1 MIPAA
6 FDYVRAGSLREA
18 LNAIANSNGGTKVL
32 AGGHS
37 LIPMMRFRLAQ
48 PAKVV
53 DIGGL
58 TDLRGIA
65 ENRRGAKIGAL
76 TTYREVIESNVL
88 RERFPLLIE
97 ATENIGDVQVRNRGT
112 VGGSLAH
119 ADPASDWPALMLALD
134 ATFTLRSKS
143 GKRAVKAR
151 EYFKGPFE
159 TELRPDELLVE
170 IVLPPLPNGAGTA
183 YLCHEQAASGYAIAA
198 AAAIVARTR
207 KTIKHAVAALTGLAN
222 GAALVP
228 AAQQLVGTK
237 GEPDAIQRVADTATD
252 GQDVTGDIHA
262 PENYRRHLLGVVT
275 REALTAALERAR

>member
-1 MIPAA
+1 MIPAS

-18 LNAIANSNGGTKVL
+18 LNAIASSDGSTKVL

-48 PAKVV
+48 PGKLV

-65 ENRRGAKIGAL
+65 ENRKGAKIGAL
-76 TTYREVIESNVL
+76 TTYREVLESDIL
-88 RERFPLLIE
+88 RERFPLLAE

-134 ATFTLRSKS
+134 ATFNLRSKS

-151 EYFKGPFE
+151 EYFKGPFQ

-183 YLCHEQAASGYAIAA
+183 YVCHEQAASGYAIAA

-207 KTIKHAVAALTGLAN
+207 KTINHAVVALTGLSN
-222 GAALVP
+222 GAALVTS
-228 AAQQLVGTK
+228 AQQLVGTK
-237 GEPDAIQRVADTATD
+237 GEPEAIQRVAETASD
-252 GQDVTGDIHA
+252 GQDVIGDIHA
-262 PENYRRHLLGVVT
+262 PENYRRHLLGVTT

>member
-18 LNAIANSNGGTKVL
+18 LNVLATNDGGTKVL

-48 PAKVV
+48 PAKLV
-53 DIGGL
+53 DIGAL
-58 TDLRGIA
+58 AELRGIA
-65 ENRRGAKIGAL
+65 EHRKGARIGAL
-76 TTYREVIESNVL
+76 TTYREVLESPVL
-88 RERFPLLIE
+88 RDRFPVLVE

-134 ATFTLRSKS
+134 ATFNLRAKS
-143 GKRAVKAR
+143 GKRSVKAR

-159 TELRPDELLVE
+159 TELRPDELLID

-183 YLCHEQAASGYAIAA
+183 YVSYEQAASGYPIAA
-198 AAAIVARTR
+198 ATAVVARTR
-207 KTIKHAVAALTGLAN
+207 KTINHAVVALTGLAN
-222 GAALVP
+222 GAVLVP
-228 AAQQLVGTK
+228 SAQQLVGTK
-237 GEPDAIQRVADTATD
+237 GEPEAIQRVADSAVE
-252 GQDVTGDIHA
+252 GQDVIGDIHA
-262 PENYRRHLLGVVT
+262 PEDYRRHLLGVAT
-275 REALTAALERAR
+275 REALALALSRAR

>member
-18 LNAIANSNGGTKVL
+18 LNAIADSDGSTKVL

-48 PAKVV
+48 PAKLV
-53 DIGGL
+53 DIGSL
-58 TDLRGIA
+58 SDLRGVA
-65 ENRRGAKIGAL
+65 ENRKGAKIGAL
-76 TTYREVIESNVL
+76 TTYREVVASDVL
-88 RERFPLLIE
+88 RTRFPLLGE

-134 ATFTLRSKS
+134 ATFNLRSKS
-143 GKRAVKAR
+143 GKRSVKAR

-159 TELRPDELLVE
+159 TALQPNELLVE

-183 YLCHEQAASGYAIAA
+183 YVCHEQAASGYAIAA

-207 KTIKHAVAALTGLAN
+207 KTINHAVVALTGLSN

-228 AAQQLVGTK
+228 TAQQLVGTK
-237 GEPDAIQRVADTATD
+237 GEPEAIQRVADTATD
-252 GQDVTGDIHA
+252 GQDVIGDIHA
-262 PENYRRHLLGVVT
+262 PEDYRRHLLRVVT
-275 REALTAALERAR
+275 REALTAALGRAR